1 MRAAVV
7 VGVAV
12 CVVGAAVCVGPDGV
26 AVPDALLALRL
37 SRVGLGVVVGAA
49 LAVVGAALQ
58 ALLRNPLADPYVLG
72 VSGGA
77 ALGASLWTWAL
88 STWAAAS
95 TSAALLALGL
105 PGAASVGAFGAS
117 MALAAFAVRGG
128 VDGAGAGGSGERTLL
143 VGVVLNAF
151 SWAVVALVRAL
162 VPASALSSLSTYLIG
177 SVPYPA
183 PGVLVVAVV
192 VVSAALAV
200 VFRFRGQLYALRA
213 GDDEAAR
220 LGVDVDSV
228 RVVVVVAA
236 SVLVGVAVGT
246 SGVIGFWGLLVPHL
260 VRRLVSSDERVL
272 LPLCAV
278 VGGAGLAACDA
289 AARLAFVVLG
299 SELPVGA
306 ATALAGA
313 PALAWLLWRRVG

>member
-1 MRAAVV
+1 VKAAVV
-7 VGVAV
+7 AGVAV

-26 AVPDALLALRL
+26 AVPDALLALRV
-37 SRVGLGVVVGAA
+37 SRVALGVVVGAA

-95 TSAALLALGL
+95 TSTTLLALGL
-105 PGAASVGAFGAS
+105 PGAASVGAFAAS

-128 VDGAGAGGSGERTLL
+128 GADGAGRGERTLL

-183 PGVLVVAVV
+183 PGVLAVAVV
-192 VVSAALAV
+192 VVGAALAV
-200 VFRFRGQLYALRA
+200 VFRFRGHLYALRA

-220 LGVDVDSV
+220 LGVDVDFV